1 VTDALVFSAY
11 AMVTSTNARM
21 ANQPGAWAVHCGMPN
36 ISAALCHALA
46 RPAVLITAPNNATGK

>member
-1 VTDALVFSAY
+1 
-11 AMVTSTNARM
+11 MVM
-21 ANQPGAWAVHCGMPN
+21 IGVPN